1 MGWCRDISKLRN
13 FDYKNFFFFTKVQF
27 RSWWHLCYANAKYD
41 IYIHGL
47 LSIQMNFLQGIHYKR
62 LGKTGGCEKKWQRL
76 IKQTIK
82 TVISW
87 VGWKFETSR
96 SGLRKR
102 AYQYLVIEKKKKIF
116 KSRRNSNPLIKK
128 KFPVFSSLYPL
139 ALKAFRRLTNLFPKH
154 HCQRCQLKS
163 LQPVHTITIY
173 IYLFNN
179 TPPSPPL
186 PSGKPF
192 HCS

>member
-1 MGWCRDISKLRN
+1 MTKIDKTNNQNSNQLGWVKVRDKSEWP
-13 FDYKNFFFFTKVQF
+13 TK
-27 RSWWHLCYANAKYD
+27 K
-41 IYIHGL
+41 GL
-47 LSIQMNFLQGIHYKR
+47 SVFSDR
-62 LGKTGGCEKKWQRL
+62 E
-76 IKQTIK
+76 
-82 TVISW
+82 
-87 VGWKFETSR
+87 
-96 SGLRKR
+96 
-102 AYQYLVIEKKKKIF
+102 KKKIF